1 MDVPSV
7 DAVTVIDVVAG
18 ELAGEVNDGVF
29 CGGARE
35 SASDDGDVIGTGDGD
50 GQRFRG
56 GDAAEGVGGRDG
68 ELVEDGFAVMERLD
82 G

>member
-18 ELAGEVNDGVF
+18 ELAGEVEVGVF

-50 GQRFRG
+50 GQRFR
-56 GDAAEGVGGRDG
+56 AASPPRK
-68 ELVEDGFAVMERLD
+68 R
-82 G
+82 